1 MINCR
6 IVNYDGVYNYSN
18 LIYAHLMLKH
28 LSIPGTF
35 AYLLYTFL
43 VGSQLSSDI
52 FRLLADIVRNKQV
65 DWRNDILPSLRGRL
79 SGVAIY
85 RRESI
90 Q

>member
-28 LSIPGTF
+28 LTLSGKL
-35 AYLLYTFL
+35 AYLAYTFL
-43 VGSQLSSDI
+43 IGSQLSSG
-52 FRLLADIVRNKQV
+52 LLHLLVQPVRGRKI